1 MKLYFGN
8 MVTTVTTIMIIA
20 LVGFIGYSV
29 WNRNTISYWGCR
41 NLFLLMYGLVICC
54 FAAARDGLDKTI
66 QAAVDGSCIPG
77 IFPLISISTIV
88 GCIGAAMIIVAAVAT
103 PIAGNMVLCDVQW
116 SNAESR
122 GYGACKNYT
131 VHLEPF
137 SNTL

>member
-66 QAAVDGSCIPG
+66 QV
-77 IFPLISISTIV
+77 
-88 GCIGAAMIIVAAVAT
+88 AVA
-103 PIAGNMVLCDVQW
+103 
-116 SNAESR
+116 ESC

>member
-54 FAAARDGLDKTI
+54 FAAARDGLKAKDSDRIRQRKEELE
-66 QAAVDGSCIPG
+66 QELVEAEKGMKYYAV
-77 IFPLISISTIV
+77 
-88 GCIGAAMIIVAAVAT
+88 
-103 PIAGNMVLCDVQW
+103 
-116 SNAESR
+116 
-122 GYGACKNYT
+122 
-131 VHLEPF
+131 
-137 SNTL
+137 

>member
-77 IFPLISISTIV
+77 IFPLISIPTIV
-88 GCIGAAMIIVAAVAT
+88 GAVAT
-103 PIAGNMVLCDVQW
+103 PIAKSQRMREIWFYVMSSGVMLKVVVMELARIIQ
-116 SNAESR
+116 
-122 GYGACKNYT
+122 
-131 VHLEPF
+131 F
-137 SNTL
+137 I

>member
-66 QAAVDGSCIPG
+66 QAADRQYNNFSGLEDGKTGGVSFIIETG
-77 IFPLISISTIV
+77 EISADTE
-88 GCIGAAMIIVAAVAT
+88 
-103 PIAGNMVLCDVQW
+103 
-116 SNAESR
+116 SN
-122 GYGACKNYT
+122 
-131 VHLEPF
+131 
-137 SNTL
+137 

>member
-77 IFPLISISTIV
+77 IFPL
-88 GCIGAAMIIVAAVAT
+88 
-103 PIAGNMVLCDVQW
+103 W

>member
-54 FAAARDGLDKTI
+54 FAAAKDGLDKTI

-77 IFPLISISTIV
+77 IFPLISSNTNRKIT
-88 GCIGAAMIIVAAVAT
+88 T
-103 PIAGNMVLCDVQW
+103 NAGNMVLCDVQW

>member
-54 FAAARDGLDKTI
+54 FA
-66 QAAVDGSCIPG
+66 
-77 IFPLISISTIV
+77 
-88 GCIGAAMIIVAAVAT
+88 MIIVAAVAT
-103 PIAGNMVLCDVQW
+103 PIAKSQRMREIWFYVMSSGVMLKVVVMELARIIQ
-116 SNAESR
+116 
-122 GYGACKNYT
+122 
-131 VHLEPF
+131 F
-137 SNTL
+137 I